1 MRVLLKRFLAGLN
14 EVLFPDICVV
24 CGLKLTP
31 AEHCVCMQ
39 CLHTKFERAEW
50 GHKQASVILP
60 QGVSVQHS
68 LWRFDKGGELQNL
81 LHHLKYN
88 RLIGVG
94 IDAGRI
100 LGQSMLENPLITKNR
115 GAAQMLLIPVPLH
128 PHRRKTRGY
137 NQAYYVAKGV
147 QETTS
152 WEIVG
157 LHAVKRVKNT
167 KTQTGFSLEKRREN
181 IDSAFEVAEP
191 EALKGKICII
201 VDDVFTTGATTFEL
215 AVQLK
220 NHCEDIII
228 ATIAQA

>member
-1 MRVLLKRFLAGLN
+1 MKVLLKRFLAGLN

-24 CGLKLTP
+24 CGMKLTP
-31 AEHCVCMQ
+31 AEHCVCVQ
-39 CLHTKFERAEW
+39 CLYTKFERAEN
-50 GHKQASVILP
+50 GSNQAPLILP
-60 QGVSVQHS
+60 QGVSVQHA
-68 LWRFDKGGELQNL
+68 LWSFDKGGELQNL

-100 LGQSMLENPLITKNR
+100 LGQSMLQNPLIIKTR
-115 GAAQMLLIPVPLH
+115 EATQMLLVPVPLH
-128 PHRRKTRGY
+128 PRKRKSRGY
-137 NQAYYVAKGV
+137 NQAYYVAKGM
-147 QETTS
+147 QETTG
-152 WEIVG
+152 WEIAG
-157 LHAVKRVKNT
+157 LGTVKRIKNT

-181 IDSAFEVAEP
+181 IASAFEVAEP
-191 EALKGKICII
+191 EALKGKTCII

-220 NHCEDIII
+220 SYCEDIII